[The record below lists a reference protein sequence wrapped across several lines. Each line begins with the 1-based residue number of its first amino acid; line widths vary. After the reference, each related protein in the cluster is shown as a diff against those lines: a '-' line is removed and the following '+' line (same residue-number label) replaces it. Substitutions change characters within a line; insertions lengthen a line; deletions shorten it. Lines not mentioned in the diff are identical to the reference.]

1 MKITDTIYF
10 DSQKNIVIV
19 DGVEY
24 VIDDTESKLLKYL
37 YDNRN
42 EICTYDEMLDYLYK
56 EDDNPQGRNE
66 GNIRTYISRIKKK
79 TNGALTNTNLK

>member
-1 MKITDTIYF
+1 MQIEVYKIIAD
-10 DSQKNIVIV
+10 
-19 DGVEY
+19 
-24 VIDDTESKLLKYL
+24 
-37 YDNRN
+37 
-42 EICTYDEMLDYLYK
+42 LYK